1 MDVHA
6 RVVGERGRQPSWE
19 AGLVEVAA
27 PPGRDR
33 GALCSI
39 GSKDG
44 PHVDVGVATARI
56 LTVVDDP
63 RTNAAVGVTK
73 T

>member
-6 RVVGERGRQPSWE
+6 PVVGERGRQPSWE
-19 AGLVEVAA
+19 AGLVELAA

-44 PHVDVGVATARI
+44 PHVDVGVTAARI

-63 RTNAAVGVTK
+63 RTSEAVGVTK

>member
-19 AGLVEVAA
+19 AGLVELAP
-27 PPGRDR
+27 PPGRNR

-44 PHVDVGVATARI
+44 PHVDVGVATPRI

-63 RTNAAVGVTK
+63 RTNAAVRVTK